1 MAHRSLW
8 QLKRQTMH
16 PYHFRADIARI
27 NTVAILLL
35 GVVLSLG
42 TATTVR
48 GATLCVNPGGGSC
61 LTTIKAAVAA
71 AMPGDTITVAAATYN
86 EYDIV
91 VTKSLTINGAAANT
105 TILDAGNTT
114 RRGFYINAGAT
125 VTISGMT
132 VQHGNTVGDAGG
144 IENLGVL
151 TLSNCAIINNT
162 AALNGGGIKNMG
174 GTLTVNNST
183 ITGNSGK
190 SGGGIANVGGGATLN
205 NVTVNGN
212 TATPHGTF
220 DGGAGLYNVNGTLTI
235 TGGTVSSNNGF
246 AIYNSNETGTAAMT
260 ITSGTINSNS
270 GVGIENDESL
280 ALINSTISGNT
291 GLVYGGGI
299 DNQGDL
305 YVGGSTISNNTVTGS
320 FGSGGGINDFGHHL
334 TVIDSTITGNRAVNG
349 GGIVTAGLATILR
362 TSIINNYATNGGG
375 IYHYDGGLHTV
386 LALTGGTLS
395 ANTATSKGG
404 GIYIEKDVNTAGIE
418 KDIVNGNIVN
428 NTANL
433 FGGGMY
439 ITNGTVAV
447 VGSTLAYN
455 VGQNGGGGIYIDTA
469 GHLTLTNST
478 VSTNSLVS
486 GGGGGIANLGN
497 TTLIHATLAYNSP
510 SNLFN
515 NGGTVTVAN
524 TILATT
530 GGANVNCSAASTSL
544 DYNLSNDTSC
554 TPYWTQPHDLNN
566 KNPMLGGLVNNGG
579 PTLTHALMGSSLALN
594 AIPAAGGCR
603 FGIATDQRGVARP
616 QGTACDIGAYEAQFN
631 PIPPPRIGPH
641 VPGSPNPIPP
651 HRPGLGASGGPPAP
665 IPALRP

>member
-8 QLKRQTMH
+8 QRKRQTMH

-42 TATTVR
+42 AATTVR

-61 LTTIKAAVAA
+61 LTTIKAAVTA
-71 AMPGDTITVAAATYN
+71 AMPGDIITVAAATYN

-91 VTKSLTINGAAANT
+91 MAKSLTINGAAANT

-114 RRGFYINAGAT
+114 RRGFYINAGVT

-132 VQHGNTVGDAGG
+132 VQHGNTTGAAGG
-144 IENLGVL
+144 IENLGTL

-162 AALNGGGIKNMG
+162 AALNGGGIANTG

-183 ITGNSGK
+183 FTGNSGK

-212 TATPHGTF
+212 TSTPHGTF

-235 TGGTVSSNNGF
+235 TGGTVNSNNGF
-246 AIYNSNETGTAAMT
+246 AIYNSNETGTASMT
-260 ITSGTINSNS
+260 ITNGTINNNG

-280 ALINSTISGNT
+280 ALINSTVSGNT
-291 GLVYGGGI
+291 GVVYGGGI

-305 YVGGSTISNNTVTGS
+305 YVSDSTISNNTAGS
-320 FGSGGGINDFGHHL
+320 GGYGGGINDFGHHL
-334 TVIDSTITGNRAVNG
+334 TVVDSTITGNRATNG
-349 GGIVTAGLATILR
+349 GGIVTATLATILR
-362 TSIINNYATNGGG
+362 TAITNNTATNGGG
-375 IYHYDGGLHTV
+375 IFQYDGGLHTV
-386 LALTGGTLS
+386 LAFTNSTLS
-395 ANTATSKGG
+395 GNTATGKGG
-404 GIYIEKDVNTAGIE
+404 GIYIEKDVNHSGIE
-418 KDIVNGNIVN
+418 EDIVNGNIVN

-433 FGGGMY
+433 FGGGIY

-455 VGQNGGGGIYIDTA
+455 VGQDGGGGIYTDT
-469 GHLTLTNST
+469 GGRLVLTNST

-515 NGGTVTVAN
+515 NGGTASVAN

-530 GGANVNCSAASTSL
+530 GGANFNCSAASTSL

-579 PTLTHALMGSSLALN
+579 PTLTHALTGSSPALN
-594 AIPAAGGCR
+594 AVPAAGGCR
-603 FGIATDQRGVARP
+603 FGIATDQRGIARP
-616 QGTACDIGAYEAQFN
+616 QGTGCDIGAYEAQFG
-631 PIPPPRIGPH
+631 PVPQPRIGPH
-641 VPGSPNPIPP
+641 VPGSPSPDPP
-651 HRPGLGASGGPPAP
+651 HRPGPGAPGGPPAP
-665 IPALRP
+665 IPILRS

>member
-42 TATTVR
+42 AATTVR

-71 AMPGDTITVAAATYN
+71 AMPGDTITVAAATYY

-114 RRGFYINAGAT
+114 RRGFYINAGVT

-162 AALNGGGIKNMG
+162 AALNGGGIANMG

-190 SGGGIANVGGGATLN
+190 SGGGIANVGGGVTLN

-212 TATPHGTF
+212 TATPHSTF

-260 ITSGTINSNS
+260 ITSGTINNNS

-305 YVGGSTISNNTVTGS
+305 YVGGSTISNNTATGS

-395 ANTATSKGG
+395 ANTATGKGG
-404 GIYIEKDVNTAGIE
+404 GIYIEKDVNTSGIE
-418 KDIVNGNIVN
+418 EDIVNGNIVN

-433 FGGGMY
+433 FGGGIY

-455 VGQNGGGGIYIDTA
+455 VGQNGGGGIYTDT
-469 GHLTLTNST
+469 GGRLVLTNST

-515 NGGTVTVAN
+515 NGGTASVAN

-530 GGANVNCSAASTSL
+530 GGTNVNCSAASTSL
-544 DYNLSNDTSC
+544 DYNLSNDTSHSVLD
-554 TPYWTQPHDLNN
+554 T
-566 KNPMLGGLVNNGG
+566 
-579 PTLTHALMGSSLALN
+579 
-594 AIPAAGGCR
+594 AAR
-603 FGIATDQRGVARP
+603 SQQQKSDAWRP
-616 QGTACDIGAYEAQFN
+616 RQ
-631 PIPPPRIGPH
+631 
-641 VPGSPNPIPP
+641 
-651 HRPGLGASGGPPAP
+651 
-665 IPALRP
+665 